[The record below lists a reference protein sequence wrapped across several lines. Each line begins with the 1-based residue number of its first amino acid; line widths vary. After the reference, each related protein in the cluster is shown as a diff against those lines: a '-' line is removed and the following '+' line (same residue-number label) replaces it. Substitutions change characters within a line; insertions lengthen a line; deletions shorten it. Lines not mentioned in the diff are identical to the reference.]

1 MKYKLIGSNNRNDI
15 VGTVLQN
22 RGIIDVDA
30 YLNCTR
36 SERKEDWKLLN
47 DIDKG
52 VELFDKHFQNRDK
65 IAVLV
70 DNDTDGM
77 CSGTLAFKYI
87 KDLDNDYPVELVV
100 HTKQKSHGLCGDFE
114 LPNDTKLLWVP
125 DAATND
131 YEQCIQLTQQ
141 GISVLITDHH
151 EASEDG
157 WKNINDERTV
167 VINNQTSE
175 KYPNKSFCGCSV
187 TAEFC
192 RALDASW

>member
-65 IAVLV
+65 MVILV
-70 DNDTDGM
+70 DN
-77 CSGTLAFKYI
+77 S
-87 KDLDNDYPVELVV
+87 
-100 HTKQKSHGLCGDFE
+100 
-114 LPNDTKLLWVP
+114 
-125 DAATND
+125 
-131 YEQCIQLTQQ
+131 
-141 GISVLITDHH
+141 
-151 EASEDG
+151 
-157 WKNINDERTV
+157 
-167 VINNQTSE
+167 
-175 KYPNKSFCGCSV
+175 
-187 TAEFC
+187 
-192 RALDASW
+192 